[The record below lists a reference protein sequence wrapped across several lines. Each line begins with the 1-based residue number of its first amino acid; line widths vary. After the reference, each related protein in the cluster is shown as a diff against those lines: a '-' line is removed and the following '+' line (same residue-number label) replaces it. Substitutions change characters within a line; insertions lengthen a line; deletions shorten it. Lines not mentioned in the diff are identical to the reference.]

1 MTVREVPRGQPREPF
16 ARERSSHDA
25 NPANARA
32 ARSIAAQPEPSSDE
46 FRAAMR
52 ELAGAVSVISCGQGE
67 RRTGFTATSVASLCL
82 EPPTLIVC
90 ANRSSSS
97 WPALRNARS
106 FGVNVLS
113 ASHRDLAH
121 RFAGRTGAEG
131 SARYE
136 GGDWITLRSGTPLL
150 SDALAAFDCSLE
162 DVVERHSHAIVIGR
176 VEAVRRRGGGG
187 ALVYWRG
194 GYDQLGWSADEISN
208 AVGLARRP

>member
-1 MTVREVPRGQPREPF
+1 M
-16 ARERSSHDA
+16 
-25 NPANARA
+25 NARA
-32 ARSIAAQPEPSSDE
+32 AGSIAAQPKLSPDE
-46 FRAAMR
+46 FRTTMR

-97 WPALRNARS
+97 WPALRDARS

-136 GGDWITLRSGTPLL
+136 GGDWISLRSGTPLL
-150 SDALAAFDCSLE
+150 SDALASFDCSLE

-194 GYDQLGWSADEISN
+194 DYDQLGWSAEEISN